1 MNMNDVLKFFGFKD
15 SNFDNYIV
23 DYRLNYQEYNK
34 EVAPHYS
41 SHFEDPH
48 LLRYVVTN
56 LLLNIFNNLE
66 YLMYCENNHKYGC
79 KPKQVSIFVDT
90 ESRFMVV
97 TRKLENFPN
106 QPEVTQAF
114 RVIHKSEWTEWK
126 GYRLLGDY
134 SEAIPPLEL
143 GVGVPIKIKGSSLV
157 RTKDDFSLDEFKSN
171 NIGVVCSSPEARL
184 EFLEL
189 LRDNKVISEQ
199 VYIGQVNWIPSR
211 KFNCYIMKGQCL
223 YNESSTEII
232 RNGKKIITY
241 NKKDNK
247 GVLSHMT
254 KNDLKSG
261 MRVVVNQLDS
271 YYQYMVLKE
280 AGILVC
286 TGKTNKGYPVAVDS
300 EPLCDYTDD
309 LVNKH
314 NSNLTIMRIYDGSK
328 LVWERTDKDKPNKDK
343 PLKLTPGL
351 KVEVQDMYGWLPA
364 VLVEYDPKQSSPF
377 QVLLTKEINNSSNNK
392 VNIAKYK
399 YCRLASNQKALLTEE
414 QARKEFRTKCLITEN
429 CEGCNP
435 DNKGRRCCDAFIKDR
450 IQIIE

>member
-15 SNFDNYIV
+15 SNFDNYII
-23 DYRLNYQEYNK
+23 DYRLNYQRYNK

-41 SHFEDPH
+41 NHFENPH
-48 LLRYVVTN
+48 LLRYITTT
-56 LLLNIFNNLE
+56 LLLDIFNNLE
-66 YLMYCENNHKYGC
+66 YLMYCDNNHKYGC

-90 ESRFMVV
+90 KSRFMVV
-97 TRKLENFPN
+97 ARKLETHNE

-126 GYRLLGDY
+126 GFRLLGDY
-134 SEAIPPLEL
+134 SEVIPPLEL
-143 GVGVPIKIKGSSLV
+143 GEGIPIKVNNPSLI

-171 NIGVVCSSPEARL
+171 NIGVVCSSSEARL
-184 EFLEL
+184 EFLKL
-189 LRDNKVISEQ
+189 LRDNKVIPEQ
-199 VYIGQVNWIPSR
+199 VYISQINWKPSR

-232 RNGKKIITY
+232 RNGKKVITY
-241 NKKDNK
+241 NKKEE
-247 GVLSHMT
+247 LSHMT

-280 AGILVC
+280 AGLIVC
-286 TGKTNKGYPVAVDS
+286 MKKTDKGYLVAVSS
-300 EPLCDYTDD
+300 EPLCNYTDD
-309 LVNKH
+309 LVNKY
-314 NSNLTIMRIYDGSK
+314 NSNLTIMRIYYDRR
-328 LVWERTDKDKPNKDK
+328 LVWERDNKDKPNKDK

-364 VLVEYDPKQSSPF
+364 VLVEYDPKQSTPF

-392 VNIAKYK
+392 VKIAKYK
-399 YCRLASNQKALLTEE
+399 YCRLASNQKALFTEE
-414 QARKEFRTKCLITEN
+414 QAREEFKARCSMTKN
-429 CEGCNP
+429 CRGCNP
-435 DNKGRRCCDAFIKDR
+435 NKQGRGCCDAFIKDR

>member
-15 SNFDNYIV
+15 SNFDNYII
-23 DYRLNYQEYNK
+23 DYRLNYQRYNK

-41 SHFEDPH
+41 NHFENPH
-48 LLRYVVTN
+48 LLRYITTT
-56 LLLNIFNNLE
+56 LLLDIFNNLE
-66 YLMYCENNHKYGC
+66 YLMYCDNNHKYGC

-90 ESRFMVV
+90 KSRFMVV
-97 TRKLENFPN
+97 ARKLETHNE

-126 GYRLLGDY
+126 GFRLLGDY

-143 GVGVPIKIKGSSLV
+143 GEGIPIKVNNPSLI

-171 NIGVVCSSPEARL
+171 NIGVVCSSSEARL
-184 EFLEL
+184 EFLKL
-189 LRDNKVISEQ
+189 LRDNKIIPEQ
-199 VYIGQVNWIPSR
+199 VYISQVNWKPSR

-232 RNGKKIITY
+232 RNGKKVITY
-241 NKKDNK
+241 NKKEE
-247 GVLSHMT
+247 LSHMT

-271 YYQYMVLKE
+271 YYQYMVLRE
-280 AGILVC
+280 AGLLIC
-286 TGKTNKGYPVAVDS
+286 MKKTDKGYPVAVSS
-300 EPLCDYTDD
+300 EPLCNYTDD
-309 LVNKH
+309 LVNKC
-314 NSNLTIMRIYDGSK
+314 NSNLTIMKIYDGSR
-328 LVWERTDKDKPNKDK
+328 LIWERDNKDELNKDK

-364 VLVEYDPKQSSPF
+364 VLVEYDPKQSTPF

-392 VNIAKYK
+392 VKIAKYK
-399 YCRLASNQKALLTEE
+399 YCRLASNQKALFTEE
-414 QARKEFRTKCLITEN
+414 QAREEFKARCSMTKN
-429 CEGCNP
+429 CRGCNP
-435 DNKGRRCCDAFIKDR
+435 NKQGRGCCDAFIKDR

>member
-15 SNFDNYIV
+15 SNFDNYII
-23 DYRLNYQEYNK
+23 DYRLNYQRYNK

-41 SHFEDPH
+41 NHFENPH
-48 LLRYVVTN
+48 LLRYITTT
-56 LLLNIFNNLE
+56 LLLDIFNNLE
-66 YLMYCENNHKYGC
+66 YLMYCDNNHKYGC

-90 ESRFMVV
+90 KSRFMVV
-97 TRKLENFPN
+97 ARKLETHNE

-126 GYRLLGDY
+126 GFRLLGDY

-143 GVGVPIKIKGSSLV
+143 GEGIPIKINNPSLI

-171 NIGVVCSSPEARL
+171 NIGVVCSSSEARL
-184 EFLEL
+184 EFFKL
-189 LRDNKVISEQ
+189 LRDNKIISEQ
-199 VYIGQVNWIPSR
+199 VYISQINWKPSR

-232 RNGKKIITY
+232 RNGKKVITY
-241 NKKDNK
+241 NKKEE
-247 GVLSHMT
+247 LSHMT

-271 YYQYMVLKE
+271 YYQYMVLRE
-280 AGILVC
+280 AGLLIC
-286 TGKTNKGYPVAVDS
+286 MKKTDKGYPVAVSS
-300 EPLCDYTDD
+300 EPLCNYTDD
-309 LVNKH
+309 LVNKY
-314 NSNLTIMRIYDGSK
+314 NSNLTIMKIYDGSK
-328 LVWERTDKDKPNKDK
+328 LIWERDNKDELNKDK

-364 VLVEYDPKQSSPF
+364 VLVEYDPKQSTPF

-392 VNIAKYK
+392 VKIAKYK
-399 YCRLASNQKALLTEE
+399 YCRLASNQKALFTEE
-414 QARKEFRTKCLITEN
+414 QAREEFKARCSMTEN
-429 CEGCNP
+429 CRGCNP
-435 DNKGRRCCDAFIKDR
+435 NKQGRGCCDAFIKDR